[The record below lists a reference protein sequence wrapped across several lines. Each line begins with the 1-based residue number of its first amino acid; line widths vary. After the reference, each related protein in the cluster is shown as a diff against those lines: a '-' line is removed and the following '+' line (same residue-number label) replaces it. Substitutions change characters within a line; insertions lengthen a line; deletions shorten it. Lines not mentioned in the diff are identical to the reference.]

1 MIEICVCNRLPH
13 YRRWPLISHNFG
25 LAGSILWYSK
35 KQLLDLTVFIQKNE
49 IAFWPQVRPLPA
61 LIKSSIFI
69 KFKRFMHEI
78 GWIHQLFE
86 WYCSTLQSNGRKVV
100 VKISKKLTELTFV
113 PLKDSNLNW
122 LEDYKKCSH
131 IAQKQRLQLWQEMR
145 MSLVS
150 GSLLPLSLHSR
161 CRTWKAESLAFSIDL
176 ALWPTTLA
184 PKFPKVGFHL

>member
-1 MIEICVCNRLPH
+1 MKSLFEH
-13 YRRWPLISHNFG
+13 
-25 LAGSILWYSK
+25 K
-35 KQLLDLTVFIQKNE
+35 LD
-49 IAFWPQVRPLPA
+49 PLPA

-69 KFKRFMHEI
+69 KFKCFMHEI

-86 WYCSTLQSNGRKVV
+86 CSTLQSNGRKVV
-100 VKISKKLTELTFV
+100 VEISKKKLTELTFV

-184 PKFPKVGFHL
+184 PKFPKVGVHL